1 MADQAAKEITTLH
14 SMLPVISASTLG
26 TAIEWYDFFLYTFF
40 SATVFSKLF
49 FPTLDPF
56 AGTIA
61 AFTTNFVGLAA
72 RPVGGAFFGW
82 FGDRVGRK
90 LCSFTDKSCFT

>member
-1 MADQAAKEITTLH
+1 MADLATEETTTLR

-49 FPTLDPF
+49 FSHT
-56 AGTIA
+56 
-61 AFTTNFVGLAA
+61 
-72 RPVGGAFFGW
+72 
-82 FGDRVGRK
+82 
-90 LCSFTDKSCFT
+90 